1 MAVIVFLNSTQRDLI
16 NFTLPR
22 ISRYFAMPSNF
33 IQYFSFQLDADL
45 LDRFGTLALLQ
56 LLLAIIYCVKLQ
68 QIIVVIRPY
77 AIVQNCIEGLSH

>member
-1 MAVIVFLNSTQRDLI
+1 M
-16 NFTLPR
+16 
-22 ISRYFAMPSNF
+22 
-33 IQYFSFQLDADL
+33 LDADL
-45 LDRFGTLALLQ
+45 LDGFGTLALLQ